1 MPRSLSYDISSRYR
15 DVKAYPS
22 TGVFGLSF
30 VNPAVPPLVFPAAP
44 FDFGTGVLDI
54 DGTCGTWRLQ
64 IPACSFVGIPGI
76 YEGTYVSLAQPC
88 LDPVAWGQVLRA
100 MQGEGGVGVLLVRP
114 EPEPVP
120 APAPPGPD
128 GTGCGPTPTSGPVN
142 YALRRGLPKATG
154 TFSGAPFDGAVPVS
168 PFPSWL
174 GTYTPPAGQDLCPCH
189 RDRRP
194 ACSCTGRP
202 AYRVMVYPNFCNNP
216 LNAGTGPVYSLV
228 AWNAAAST
236 FVLDPQFDQTPVQP
250 GCWTSWS
257 WELWEQVGGA
267 AATRSSFTGPK
278 RWQCGS
284 GTGIGTVRLRDIYVP
299 CSARLA
305 GGLGYICDL
314 PYIYVQ
320 LWPEHGN
327 QCNESF
333 GSFAPIETTQRLT
346 YKVAVNAPGPRVKL
360 WQQLPAGY
368 DSPTASSP
376 QPWTF
381 LHVWVLSPE
390 GVPLQFEPL
399 MPNAYPESG
408 PDRYSQV
415 MLTIDATWLD

>member
-15 DVKAYPS
+15 DVQAYPS
-22 TGVFGLSF
+22 TGEFGLSF

-44 FDFGTGVLDI
+44 FDYGTGVLDV
-54 DGTCGTWRLQ
+54 GTDAGCGIWRLQ

-76 YEGTYVSLAQPC
+76 YEGTFVSLAQAC
-88 LDPVAWGQVLRA
+88 LNPVAWGQVLRA
-100 MQGEGGVGVLLVRP
+100 MQAEGGAGVLLVRP
-114 EPEPVP
+114 Q
-120 APAPPGPD
+120 AAAT
-128 GTGCGPTPTSGPVN
+128 GTAAQEGCGPTPVSGPVS
-142 YALRRGLPKATG
+142 YALRRGLPRATG
-154 TFSGAPFDGAVPVS
+154 TVTDAPFDGAVPVT
-168 PFPSWL
+168 PFPAWL
-174 GTYTPPAGQDLCPCH
+174 GTQAVPAATGDPCPCR

-194 ACSCTGRP
+194 GCACSGRP
-202 AYRVMVYPNFCNNP
+202 AYRVMLYPNFCNNP
-216 LNAGTGPVYSLV
+216 LNTGTGAVYTLV
-228 AWNAAAST
+228 GWNAATST
-236 FVLDPQFDQTPVQP
+236 FVLDPPLAQPPVQP
-250 GCWTSWS
+250 GCWSSWS

-267 AATRSSFTGPK
+267 AATKSSFTGPK

-305 GGLGYICDL
+305 DGGYICDL

-346 YKVAVNAPGPRVKL
+346 YKVGVNAPGPRVKL

-381 LHVWVLSPE
+381 LHVWVLGPE
-390 GVPLQFEPL
+390 GRPLQFEPL
-399 MPNAYPESG
+399 MPNAYPEAG